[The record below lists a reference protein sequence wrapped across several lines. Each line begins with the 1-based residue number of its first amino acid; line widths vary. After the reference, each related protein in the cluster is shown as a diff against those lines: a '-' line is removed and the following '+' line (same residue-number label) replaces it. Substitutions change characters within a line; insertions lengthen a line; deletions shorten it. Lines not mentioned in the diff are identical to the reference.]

1 MPHAATVRRFH
12 MSTPATTPTMRCFDV
27 SSPSATASATASAAR
42 RTLECLHLLRVLTL
56 EGLHLLRVL
65 TL

>member
-1 MPHAATVRRFH
+1 MTTHAAAVRRFH
-12 MSTPATTPTMRCFDV
+12 VSTATTATMRCFDV
-27 SSPSATASATASAAR
+27 YATTSAAR
-42 RTLECLHLLRVLTL
+42 RTLECLHLLRVLML